1 MNIILFDSD
10 ARNRLLPLTATRP
23 VCELRL
29 GILTLREK
37 WERRLNGSVSYITQ
51 EYLQEKYPICVEDEN
66 LIINGGLIPDNQIC
80 ERIRSLNLNE
90 ALLFNGELVAARL
103 NEARFESLIG
113 DEEVSELRGI
123 ELPADFPLT
132 FVSRLW

>member
-51 EYLQEKYPICVEDEN
+51 EYLQEKFPINVEDEN
-66 LIINGGLIPDNQIC
+66 LVINGGLVPNNQIQRRTGGSPT
-80 ERIRSLNLNE
+80 E
-90 ALLFNGELVAARL
+90 
-103 NEARFESLIG
+103 
-113 DEEVSELRGI
+113 
-123 ELPADFPLT
+123 
-132 FVSRLW
+132 